1 MEFIESCL
9 DNDFTVTLILYL
21 NLLTNFEAKYGVYL
35 ETQELLGTQFLVIMA
50 YFAVIL
56 INIVSKFKKLIQ
68 NSYDFLIN
76 CRIDSNLVQVYNAS
90 EQQQQQ
96 HKRLIQNGN
105 YCRRFRALQL
115 DKKVQKRG
123 HCTVYAY
130 AATPVKPVVRP
141 KKGGLRRP

>member
-1 MEFIESCL
+1 MTLRGLRNFYVRFINPHVEFIESCL

-68 NSYDFLIN
+68 NSYDFFNKLPD
-76 CRIDSNLVQVYNAS
+76 R
-90 EQQQQQ
+90 
-96 HKRLIQNGN
+96 
-105 YCRRFRALQL
+105 
-115 DKKVQKRG
+115 
-123 HCTVYAY
+123 
-130 AATPVKPVVRP
+130 
-141 KKGGLRRP
+141 